1 MENKYCL
8 GELLSHGT
16 FLLKEAG
23 IAEAAEDARYLLL
36 DALKLDL
43 GTFLTHRE
51 EPVGKEDAA
60 RYLEWIQKRA
70 NGCPAQY
77 ITGTQ
82 DFMGLTFCVDPR
94 VLIPRMDTEVL
105 VEAVLTWMPRSR
117 KLLGADLCTGSGCIA
132 ISLLSLGPSD
142 VRMYAADL
150 SKDALNVAA
159 ENARRLGVSERLT
172 LCQGDLF
179 DALPSKCLGTLDYI
193 VSNPPYIPTR
203 EISDLDRNVR
213 EYEPNMALDGGA
225 DGLDFY
231 REIIKEASMWLVSG
245 GMLFLEIGCEQG
257 AAVQSLLQTADM
269 TEIQILQDLEHRDR
283 VAVARKLR

>member
-16 FLLKEAG
+16 SLLKEAG

-36 DALKLDL
+36 DALKIDL
-43 GTFLTHRE
+43 ATFLTHQE
-51 EPVGKEDAA
+51 QPVEKEAAA
-60 RYLEWIQKRA
+60 RYLVWIQKRA
-70 NGCPAQY
+70 EGCPAQY

-105 VEAVLTWMPRSR
+105 VEAVLTWMPHSR
-117 KLLGADLCTGSGCIA
+117 GLWGADLCTGSGCIA

-142 VRMYAADL
+142 LRMYAADL
-150 SKDALNVAA
+150 SKDALDVAA
-159 ENARRLGVSERLT
+159 ENAGRLEVTERLT

-179 DALPSKCLGTLDYI
+179 DALPSKCLGTLNYI

-203 EISDLDRNVR
+203 EISGLDRNVR
-213 EYEPNMALDGGA
+213 EYEPSMALDGGA

-231 REIIKEASMWLVSG
+231 RKIIKEASRWLASD
-245 GMLFLEIGCEQG
+245 GMVFLEIGCEQG
-257 AAVQSLLQTADM
+257 AAVRKLLLEADM

-283 VAVARKLR
+283 VAVARKK

>member
-16 FLLKEAG
+16 SLLKEAG

-36 DALKLDL
+36 DALKIDL
-43 GTFLTHRE
+43 ATFLTHRE
-51 EPVGKEDAA
+51 QPLEKEAAA
-60 RYLEWIQKRA
+60 RYLVWIQKRA
-70 NGCPAQY
+70 EGCPAQY

-105 VEAVLTWMPRSR
+105 VEAVLTWMPHSR
-117 KLLGADLCTGSGCIA
+117 GLLGADLCTGSGCIA
-132 ISLLSLGPSD
+132 ISLLSLGSSD
-142 VRMYAADL
+142 LRMYAADL
-150 SKDALNVAA
+150 SKDALDVAA
-159 ENARRLGVSERLT
+159 ENAGRLGVTERLT

-179 DALPSKCLGTLDYI
+179 DALPSKCLGALNYI

-203 EISDLDRNVR
+203 EISGLDRNVR
-213 EYEPNMALDGGA
+213 EYEPSMALDGGA

-231 REIIKEASMWLVSG
+231 RKIIKEASRWLASD
-245 GMLFLEIGCEQG
+245 GMVFLEIGCEQG
-257 AAVQSLLQTADM
+257 AAVRKLLLEADM

-283 VAVARKLR
+283 VAVARKK

>member
-16 FLLKEAG
+16 SLLKEAG

-36 DALKLDL
+36 DALKIDL
-43 GTFLTHRE
+43 ATFLTHRE
-51 EPVGKEDAA
+51 QPVEKEAAA
-60 RYLEWIQKRA
+60 RYLVWIQKRA
-70 NGCPAQY
+70 DGCPAQY

-105 VEAVLTWMPRSR
+105 VEAVLTWMPHSR
-117 KLLGADLCTGSGCIA
+117 GLLGADLCTGSGCIA
-132 ISLLSLGPSD
+132 ISLLSLGSSD
-142 VRMYAADL
+142 LRMYAADL
-150 SKDALNVAA
+150 SKDALDVAA
-159 ENARRLGVSERLT
+159 ENAERLRVTERLT

-179 DALPSKCLGTLDYI
+179 DALPSKCLGTLNYI

-203 EISDLDRNVR
+203 EISGLDRNVR
-213 EYEPNMALDGGA
+213 EYEPSMALDGGA

-231 REIIKEASMWLVSG
+231 RKIIKEASRWLASD
-245 GMLFLEIGCEQG
+245 GMVFLEIGCEQG
-257 AAVQSLLQTADM
+257 AAVRKLLLEADM
-269 TEIQILQDLEHRDR
+269 TEIQILQDLGCFSI
-283 VAVARKLR
+283 

>member
-16 FLLKEAG
+16 SLLKEAG

-36 DALKLDL
+36 DALKIDL
-43 GTFLTHRE
+43 ATFLTHRE
-51 EPVGKEDAA
+51 QPVEKEAAA
-60 RYLEWIQKRA
+60 R
-70 NGCPAQY
+70 Y

-105 VEAVLTWMPRSR
+105 VEAVLTWMPHSR
-117 KLLGADLCTGSGCIA
+117 GLLGADLCTGSGCIA

-142 VRMYAADL
+142 LRMYAADL
-150 SKDALNVAA
+150 SKDALDVAA
-159 ENARRLGVSERLT
+159 ENAGRLGVTERLT

-179 DALPSKCLGTLDYI
+179 DALPSKCLGTLNYI

-203 EISDLDRNVR
+203 EISALDRNVR
-213 EYEPNMALDGGA
+213 EYEPSMALDGGA

-231 REIIKEASMWLVSG
+231 RKIIKEASRWLASD
-245 GMLFLEIGCEQG
+245 GMVFLEIGCEQG
-257 AAVQSLLQTADM
+257 AAVRKMLLEADM

-283 VAVARKLR
+283 VAVARKK

>member
-16 FLLKEAG
+16 SLLKEAG
-23 IAEAAEDARYLLL
+23 IAEAAEDARYLLV
-36 DALKLDL
+36 DALKIDL
-43 GTFLTHRE
+43 ATFLTHRE
-51 EPVGKEDAA
+51 QPVEKEAAA
-60 RYLEWIQKRA
+60 RYLVWIQKRA
-70 NGCPAQY
+70 EGCPAQY

-105 VEAVLTWMPRSR
+105 VEAVLTWMPHSR
-117 KLLGADLCTGSGCIA
+117 GLLGADLCTGSGCIA
-132 ISLLSLGPSD
+132 ISLLSLGSSD
-142 VRMYAADL
+142 LRMYAVDL
-150 SKDALNVAA
+150 SKDALDVAA
-159 ENARRLGVSERLT
+159 ENAGRLGVTERLT

-179 DALPSKCLGTLDYI
+179 DALPSKCLGTLNYI

-203 EISDLDRNVR
+203 EISGLDRNVR
-213 EYEPNMALDGGA
+213 EYEPSMALDGGA

-231 REIIKEASMWLVSG
+231 RKIIKEASRWLASD
-245 GMLFLEIGCEQG
+245 GMVFLEIGCEQG
-257 AAVQSLLQTADM
+257 AAVRKLLLEADM

-283 VAVARKLR
+283 VAVARKK

>member
-16 FLLKEAG
+16 SLLKEAG
-23 IAEAAEDARYLLL
+23 IAEAAEDARYLLV
-36 DALKLDL
+36 DALKIDL
-43 GTFLTHRE
+43 ATFLTHRE
-51 EPVGKEDAA
+51 QPVEKEAAA
-60 RYLEWIQKRA
+60 RYLVWIQKKA
-70 NGCPAQY
+70 EGCPAQY

-105 VEAVLTWMPRSR
+105 VEAVLTWMPHSR
-117 KLLGADLCTGSGCIA
+117 GLLGVDLCTGSGCIA
-132 ISLLSLGPSD
+132 ISLLSLGSSD
-142 VRMYAADL
+142 LRMYAVDL
-150 SKDALNVAA
+150 SKDALDVAA
-159 ENARRLGVSERLT
+159 ENAGRLGVTERLT

-179 DALPSKCLGTLDYI
+179 DALPSKCLGTLNYI

-203 EISDLDRNVR
+203 EISGLDRNVR
-213 EYEPNMALDGGA
+213 EYEPSMALDGGA

-231 REIIKEASMWLVSG
+231 RKIIKEASRWLASD
-245 GMLFLEIGCEQG
+245 GMVFLEIGCEQG
-257 AAVQSLLQTADM
+257 AAVRKLLLEADM

-283 VAVARKLR
+283 VAVARKK